1 MFEDNEFLEVS
12 EEVISKPTTKTDFKT
27 ELFDWFEIVITAII
41 LLVFLFT
48 FVFKVVEIRGRSMMD
63 TLQHGEKVIISNIG
77 YTPKYGDIVVVS
89 RNMHNSVN
97 GEVSDKPII
106 KRVIA
111 TEGQVVDID
120 FESGAV
126 YVDGNRLTETYTR
139 TPTNLKWDIKF
150 PVVVESGCVFV
161 LGDNRNDSID
171 SRSSRIGNDGMIDTR
186 YILGKALFRI
196 FPFDSFG
203 GLY

>member
-1 MFEDNEFLEVS
+1 MEDNEFLEVS
-12 EEVISKPTTKTDFKT
+12 DVVDTKPTVKTNFKT

-48 FVFKVVEIRGRSMMD
+48 FVFKVVEIRGRSMMN
-63 TLQHGEKVIISNIG
+63 TLQHGEKIIISNIA
-77 YTPKYGDIVVVS
+77 YTPEFGDIVVIS
-89 RNMHNSVN
+89 RNMHNTVN
-97 GEVSDKPII
+97 GEVSDEPII

-120 FESGAV
+120 FDNGIV

-139 TPTNLKWDIKF
+139 TPTNLRWDVKF

-171 SRSSRIGNDGMIDTR
+171 SRSSQIGNDGMIDKR
-186 YILGKALFRI
+186 YILGKALFRV

>member
-1 MFEDNEFLEVS
+1 MEDNEFLEVS
-12 EEVISKPTTKTDFKT
+12 DVVDTKTTVKTNFKT

-63 TLQHGEKVIISNIG
+63 TLQHGEKIIISNIA
-77 YTPKYGDIVVVS
+77 YTPKFGDIVVIS
-89 RNMHNSVN
+89 RNMNNAVN
-97 GEVSDKPII
+97 GEVSDEPII

-120 FESGAV
+120 FDSGIV

-139 TPTNLKWDIKF
+139 TATNLRWDVKF

-171 SRSSRIGNDGMIDTR
+171 SRSSQIGNDGMIDTR
-186 YILGKALFRI
+186 YILGKALFRV